1 MALHLRNFDY
11 DLPPE
16 RIAQHPLAERDR
28 SRLMALRR
36 CGRAVDHRQFADL
49 PSLLGEG
56 DLLVLN
62 DTRVIPAKFSCRRK
76 TGAKLE
82 GLFLRETDEGLWEV
96 LLKNAGRCRPGEFLP
111 MDRADG
117 VELEL
122 RESLGQGRW
131 RLAAHPPGRAFEV
144 LDRAGATPLP
154 PYIRREQAPEQAGDR
169 TSYQTVYADR
179 PGAVAAPTAGLHFT
193 QPLLDELAAQGVET
207 VRVTLHVGLG
217 TFSPVKSDDLAVH
230 DMHAEWYELSAETAN
245 LLNAAR
251 SAGRRIVAVGTT
263 SVRVLETVAA
273 LAARDQGDEWAFR
286 AAAGWT
292 DIFLYPPADFLATD
306 ALITN
311 FHLPK
316 STLLM
321 LVAAFCSPGSTDGLQ
336 VILDAYAEAI
346 RREYRFYSYGDAML
360 IE

>member
-1 MALHLRNFDY
+1 MTLHLRDFDY
-11 DLPPE
+11 DLPSE
-16 RIAQHPLAERDR
+16 RIAQHPPAQRDR
-28 SRLMALRR
+28 SRLMVLRR
-36 CGRAVDHRQFADL
+36 SGGAVEHRQFADL
-49 PSLLGEG
+49 PALLGEG

-76 TGAKLE
+76 TGAALE

-96 LLKNAGRCRPGEFLP
+96 LLRNARRCRPGERLP
-111 MDRADG
+111 MNRGDG

-122 RESLGQGRW
+122 RENLGEGRW
-131 RLAAHPPGRAFEV
+131 RLAPQPPGRAVEV
-144 LDRAGATPLP
+144 LDRAGAAPLP
-154 PYIRREQAPEQAGDR
+154 PYIRRDDAPEQADDR
-169 TSYQTVYADR
+169 ASYQTVYADR

-193 QPLLDELAAQGVET
+193 QPLLDELAAEGVET